1 VTGLGLLLRKEI
13 REQARTMRLV
23 AVVAVFALLGL
34 LSPVFA
40 RYVREI
46 VEAVGGG
53 QFEGMIPEP
62 VVGDAVVQFTKNMG
76 QFGVLIA
83 ILVAMGSVAT
93 ETERGTAAF
102 LLTKPITRGAFVAA
116 KVIAIGALLALAL
129 AVAGVLCWIYT
140 TILFEPLPVAGFA
153 GAVALVWLSLAAFAA
168 VTFLA
173 SVVTRS
179 GLAAGGLGFGAFVA
193 TGIVS
198 ALPAIGSYMPTS
210 LWGAAD
216 ALALG
221 TVPDPLAGPV
231 LANVILVLAA
241 LGLAGWS
248 FRRQEV

>member
-1 VTGLGLLLRKEI
+1 
-13 REQARTMRLV
+13 
-23 AVVAVFALLGL
+23 
-34 LSPVFA
+34 
-40 RYVREI
+40 
-46 VEAVGGG
+46 
-53 QFEGMIPEP
+53 
-62 VVGDAVVQFTKNMG
+62 
-76 QFGVLIA
+76 
-83 ILVAMGSVAT
+83 MGSVAT

-129 AVAGVLCWIYT
+129 TVAGVLCWIYT

-198 ALPAIGSYMPTS
+198 ALPAIGPYMPTS